1 MMKNIWKDNCAR
13 TMDRIQGNIFFPS
26 LYKPD
31 KAVIISD
38 LLTVKGLAEQA
49 LIAPIFRQKQAVK

>member
-1 MMKNIWKDNCAR
+1 
-13 TMDRIQGNIFFPS
+13 MDRIQGNIFFPS